1 MKTRN
6 ELTGKLLAIIEE
18 AESHGVDVA
27 IYLAHIMKRQAV
39 QIEIRNTKMPI
50 VVKSVM
56 AVEH

>member
-27 IYLAHIMKRQAV
+27 IYLAHIMKSQAA
-39 QIEIRNTKMPI
+39 QIEIRNTRIPI
-50 VVKSVM
+50 VTRPVT

>member
-27 IYLAHIMKRQAV
+27 IYLAHIMEGQAN
-39 QIEIRNTKMPI
+39 QIKARNTRVPI

>member
-27 IYLAHIMKRQAV
+27 IYLAHIMKRQAA
-39 QIEIRNTKMPI
+39 QIEIRNTKMPMMI
-50 VVKSVM
+50 KPVI

>member
-18 AESHGVDVA
+18 AESHGADVA
-27 IYLAHIMKRQAV
+27 IYLAHIMEGQAN
-39 QIEIRNTKMPI
+39 QIKARNTRMPMA
-50 VVKSVM
+50 VKPVI

>member
-18 AESHGVDVA
+18 AESHGADVA
-27 IYLAHIMKRQAV
+27 IYLAHIMKRQAT
-39 QIEIRNTKMPI
+39 QIEIRNAKMPV
-50 VVKSVM
+50 VVKSVI

>member
-27 IYLAHIMKRQAV
+27 IYLAHAMEEQAK
-39 QIEIRNTKMPI
+39 QIRTRNAKVAKVDKPA
-50 VVKSVM
+50 M

>member
-27 IYLAHIMKRQAV
+27 IYLAHIMKRQAA